1 MWNSNSNKQKTEKV
15 DTLIGQSTE
24 IRGDLIYK
32 GGLHVDGKIKGN
44 VIADNESSTILVLS
58 ENGSIE
64 GEVKVPHII
73 INGTVTGDLHA
84 QQSIELGAHARI
96 KGNVYYNKIEMAMG
110 AEVNGSLVHIEE
122 VSKSVVAFN
131 QDKKVHSITDKK
143 S

>member
-1 MWNSNSNKQKTEKV
+1 MWNSNSKQKTEKV
-15 DTLIGQSTE
+15 DTLIGQSAE
-24 IRGDLIYK
+24 LRGDLIYK

-44 VIADNESSTILVLS
+44 VIADSESSTILVLS

-73 INGTVTGDLHA
+73 INGSVTGDLHA
-84 QQSIELGAHARI
+84 QQSVELGAHARI

-122 VSKSVVAFN
+122 VSKSVVAFS
-131 QDKKVHSITDKK
+131 QDRKIHSATDKK